1 MKWDAADF
9 ALFGAM
15 LVAACYT
22 FELTAR
28 MTGNTPYRAAAG
40 VTVAAAFILVWI
52 NLAVGLNGS
61 EDDPANLMNG
71 GVLAVAIIGA
81 VIAPFRPPVA
91 AGGAPGAGD
100 GAGVC
105 AQADETARKRKPI
118 KAVSLRMRCLRVR
131 RPSTATPPNCQ
142 AGLLRQRRVGPHV
155 PGQVDPRRLS
165 LDHSDQQPEPP
176 G

>member
-15 LVAACYT
+15 LVAACDT

-81 VIAPFRPPVA
+81 VIAPFRPRGQLWRNVGDDGLRKA
-91 AGGAPGAGD
+91 AYRGG
-100 GAGVC
+100 
-105 AQADETARKRKPI
+105 
-118 KAVSLRMRCLRVR
+118 
-131 RPSTATPPNCQ
+131 
-142 AGLLRQRRVGPHV
+142 
-155 PGQVDPRRLS
+155 
-165 LDHSDQQPEPP
+165 
-176 G
+176 